1 MTAVA
6 SSTAAM
12 TAVKTTTATSSSVTS
27 TTPESETQYVPVTHF
42 LPELQVKDRLESES
56 NSSAPSMDLI
66 LKDGISAV
74 ANMLQNAQASTIVNT
89 EYQETDDGPYEKVT
103 LGESKQS
110 STEQARKQATVKSD
124 FDETTTQ
131 EQPYGE
137 FTTESMTRDPML
149 PRDTVATESVT
160 ANDTEE
166 ISRTSEPGLEMLT
179 VFNVS
184 SAGGPA
190 QAAKLSDDV
199 LPADTQMYFD
209 TTTPF
214 ENHNRNTVTTADPPT
229 EEPTTTFSSPPVT
242 SATTPTTTTAAATT
256 TTTTTTTAAATAE
269 VRNATTPAANHAAG
283 HVNSAVPTMSSTTY
297 SPAVKSPGPSSNAY
311 RPLANSASPSTVE
324 LHPAPHES
332 MGLEASVA
340 FLGDDV
346 RRFADLCN
354 ELSFKMW
361 TAVTG
366 KGQIGS
372 RSLVLSPFELTAMLA
387 MVFLGARGPTS
398 GQMNDVLR
406 LDDMVTFNP
415 HQVLRNITHSI
426 TNVNNPG
433 VATASFVRE
442 IYSNKVRKMTYF
454 QRKLLPLK

>member
-1 MTAVA
+1 
-6 SSTAAM
+6 
-12 TAVKTTTATSSSVTS
+12 
-27 TTPESETQYVPVTHF
+27 VPVTHF
-42 LPELQVKDRLESES
+42 LPELQVKD
-56 NSSAPSMDLI
+56 APEHNNNNNNNNNNNGTPVQVDSM

-74 ANMLQNAQASTIVNT
+74 TNMLQNTQKLPAMQDG
-89 EYQETDDGPYEKVT
+89 YQEMGERPYEKLT
-103 LGESKQS
+103 TAEGGKQSS
-110 STEQARKQATVKSD
+110 STEQARKQATVKSEGAAFTQD
-124 FDETTTQ
+124 PYELTTAAVA
-131 EQPYGE
+131 
-137 FTTESMTRDPML
+137 TTE
-149 PRDTVATESVT
+149 AT
-160 ANDTEE
+160 TEQQL
-166 ISRTSEPGLEMLT
+166 SRVSDPGLEMLT

-184 SAGGPA
+184 STGGPA
-190 QAAKLSDDV
+190 QQQAAR
-199 LPADTQMYFD
+199 PADLSAAETRLSYD
-209 TTTPF
+209 TTTPL
-214 ENHNRNTVTTADPPT
+214 EIDVDVSTTDPATTATEVVPT
-229 EEPTTTFSSPPVT
+229 STAAGTTTSTAAST
-242 SATTPTTTTAAATT
+242 TATATTASAPEA
-256 TTTTTTTAAATAE
+256 
-269 VRNATTPAANHAAG
+269 VRNATVAAA
-283 HVNSAVPTMSSTTY
+283 SSTAAH
-297 SPAVKSPGPSSNAY
+297 PAPSSNAY
-311 RPLANSASPSTVE
+311 RPPANNNASPSAVE

-366 KGQIGS
+366 KGLIAS

-387 MVFLGARGPTS
+387 MVFLGARGATS

-442 IYSNKVRKMTYF
+442 IYSNKV
-454 QRKLLPLK
+454 Q